1 MVSRT
6 HLRVSGFH
14 KLVFGI
20 PEHDLDIHTMV
31 LDTHM
36 RVPDIRKSRDDNFWL
51 AFSSSPQFELK
62 MHKVADHK
70 ATAKMLPM
78 RRTLRMPIA
87 IPGAMVAIMGGTV
100 VVVMGAG
107 SGVTAMGPIPGSTA
121 IPPPVLITCWRR
133 SGAKFAMSGAILAIS
148 GAREVTKLR
157 ALEISS
163 NKGEE

>member
-1 MVSRT
+1 MFIECCSIMFLNLRDLKVIQCLTAHYQANTETNICITDNKRMTRNHGGDHSLVSRT

-62 MHKVADHK
+62 IHISTDHE
-70 ATAKMLPM
+70 AT
-78 RRTLRMPIA
+78 IED
-87 IPGAMVAIMGGTV
+87 
-100 VVVMGAG
+100 
-107 SGVTAMGPIPGSTA
+107 VT
-121 IPPPVLITCWRR
+121 
-133 SGAKFAMSGAILAIS
+133 
-148 GAREVTKLR
+148 
-157 ALEISS
+157 
-163 NKGEE
+163 N